1 MNRNKRYNNSNNNYY
16 YSNNKRIINY
26 WGNCYLNSALQI
38 IASFDELL
46 KELENYKPE
55 NYDLI
60 NLLKDAIKKVTN

>member
-1 MNRNKRYNNSNNNYY
+1 MINDNILNYY

-26 WGNCYLNSALQI
+26 WRNCYLNSALQI

-46 KELENYKPE
+46 KELENYKSD
-55 NYDLI
+55 NYVLI